1 MNFQDCVLAGTI
13 TKTHGVDGKVV
24 ISTDNDLETKDFREP
39 IFINIDGLLVPFFVV
54 TIDTKGRNQYILTLE
69 LVEDVDEASTLI
81 GLDVYLSAADD
92 VFSESIEMSQL
103 DGLNVID
110 QQKGEIG
117 RIKRIDEVAGNYLL
131 VIDNG
136 NDEVLIPFSED
147 FIVEI
152 LPEEHYILLQLPDG
166 LVELNQ

>member
-81 GLDVYLSAADD
+81 GLDVYLSATDD

-103 DGLNVID
+103 EGLNVID
-110 QQKGEIG
+110 QEKGEIG

-136 NDEVLIPFSED
+136 NDEVLIPFNED

-166 LVELNQ
+166 LLELNQ

>member
-166 LVELNQ
+166 LLELNQ

>member
-81 GLDVYLSAADD
+81 GLDVYFSATDE

-103 DGLNVID
+103 EGLNVID
-110 QQKGEIG
+110 QEKGEIG

-131 VIDNG
+131 VIDSH
-136 NDEVLIPFSED
+136 NDEVLIPFNED

-152 LPEEHYILLQLPDG
+152 LPEEHYILLNLPDG
-166 LVELNQ
+166 LLELNQ